1 MISKTPRSVAPTGFK
16 SEPEKT
22 LCSPIAPSEEIP
34 RLTGSD

>member
-22 LCSPIAPSEEIP
+22 LCSPIAPLLLPQRKS
-34 RLTGSD
+34 RD